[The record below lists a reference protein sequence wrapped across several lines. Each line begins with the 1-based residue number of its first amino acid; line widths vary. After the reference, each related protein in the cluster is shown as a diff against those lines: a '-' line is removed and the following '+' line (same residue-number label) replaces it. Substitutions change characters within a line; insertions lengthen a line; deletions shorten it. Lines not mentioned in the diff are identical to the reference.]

1 MHVSE
6 LYGLDIYN
14 DEAKYLGKVNDVIL
28 NLESG
33 KIVRLTT
40 EPLRAVSKD
49 RAKAV
54 LKDKSVL
61 YKNVISVG
69 EIVIVGK
76 GSNAPDEEE
85 ETAAEAKPRSPTQY
99 KYTSQY
105 TPHGRSLLGRTK

>member
-1 MHVSE
+1 MMHVSE

-14 DEAKYLGKVNDVIL
+14 DEARYVGKVNDVIL

-40 EPLRAVSKD
+40 EPLRAVSKE

-61 YKNVISVG
+61 FKNVMAVG
-69 EIVIVGK
+69 DIVIVGK
-76 GSNAPDEEE
+76 GSNAPTREEE
-85 ETAAEAKPRSPTQY
+85 DSEAPKKGARYERPRV
-99 KYTSQY
+99 KY
-105 TPHGRSLLGRTK
+105 PRRSLLGRT